1 MTDAMGFAIA
11 QVAPGVEVRV
21 RSSHRF
27 HRTTFALF
35 IEQRLAPDLASATA
49 LLPRVLRR
57 GTASYPE
64 TLDLERVQADLYG
77 ASLDAG
83 VMKVGERH
91 VITVSLTMP
100 AQRYV
105 GEPGLDDRGLA
116 LLAEAAARPAVDP
129 DGRLRAGY
137 VAHETRE
144 LAREIRAQ
152 RDHKMGWAQQR
163 CIAIMCAG
171 EPYGVPE
178 LGTEEGLAGLDAA
191 GLTDYHAALLSRHP
205 MTLYAFGPFDD
216 AAAVGRRLAELGGE
230 LRSGGP
236 VELPPPVTDVPAPAR
251 PRRVEEWEDM
261 AGGWMVLGFRA
272 GVLRADPDYYAMLLL
287 NDLYGGSPHSR
298 LFLKVREQASLAY
311 TAGAAYDANKGIM
324 LAVAGIDPSRRAQ
337 AEEMMLAELADL
349 AAGNIGADEFAASR
363 ATLMRRLK
371 EREDRPGDLIM
382 ANLVGRISGRVD
394 GLDEALRRIAAV
406 TPEQVAA
413 AARMARLD
421 TVYFLGGRGRISGL

>member
-1 MTDAMGFAIA
+1 MGFAIA

-21 RSSHRF
+21 RSSDRF
-27 HRTTFALF
+27 RRTTFALF
-35 IEQRLAPDLASATA
+35 IEQQLAPDLASPTA

-57 GTASYPE
+57 GTATYPA

-91 VITVSLTMP
+91 VLTVSLTLP

-105 GEPGLDDRGLA
+105 PEPGLYDRGLA
-116 LLAEAAARPAVDP
+116 LLAEVTARPAQEP
-129 DGRLRAGY
+129 GGGLRSTY
-137 VAHETRE
+137 VAQEARE
-144 LAREIRAQ
+144 LIREIRSL

-163 CIAIMCAG
+163 CIAVMCSG

-178 LGTEEGLAGLDAA
+178 LGTEEGVAGLDPAA
-191 GLTDYHAALLSRHP
+191 LTAYHRDLLSRHP
-205 MTLYAFGPFDD
+205 VTLYAFGPFDD
-216 AAAVGRRLAELGGE
+216 PAAIGRRLADLGDAVRGDG
-230 LRSGGP
+230 L
-236 VELPPPVTDVPAPAR
+236 VELPPPVTGVPAPAE

-261 AGGWMVLGFRA
+261 AGGWLVLGFRA
-272 GVLRADPDYYAMLLL
+272 GVLRADDDYYAMLMLS
-287 NDLYGGSPHSR
+287 DIYGGSTHSR

-311 TAGAAYDANKGIM
+311 AAGASYDPNKGIM
-324 LAVAGIDPSRRAQ
+324 LAVAGVDPARRAQ

-349 AAGNIGADEFAASR
+349 AAGNITAGEFAASR

-371 EREDRPGDLIM
+371 EREDRPGQLIM
-382 ANLVGRISGRVD
+382 ANLVGRLGGRVD

-413 AARMARLD
+413 VARRVQLD
-421 TVYFLGGRGRISGL
+421 TAYFLGGRGPISG